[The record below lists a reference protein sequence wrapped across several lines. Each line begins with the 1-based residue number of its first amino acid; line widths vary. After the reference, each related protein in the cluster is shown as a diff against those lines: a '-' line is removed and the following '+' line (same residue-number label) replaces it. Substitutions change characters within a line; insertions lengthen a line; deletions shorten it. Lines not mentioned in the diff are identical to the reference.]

1 MNLTE
6 GTKLKGFTL
15 NRIREEKELNGSLIE
30 MTHDKT
36 GAELCWL
43 DNGEVNKTFSVA
55 FKTLPEDS
63 TGVFHILEHSV
74 LCGSDKYPVKEP
86 FVDLLKSS
94 MNTFLNAMTFPDKTM
109 YPVSSRN
116 KRDFLNLTSVYLD
129 AVFAPAL
136 RTNPSVFHQE
146 GIHTE
151 FDENGKPLYK
161 GVVFNEMKGA
171 MSDLDDRIECGI
183 EDLLFPDNCYRFNS
197 GGDPEVIP
205 DLTYEQYKAAYNSF
219 YHPSN
224 SRFYLDGDVPVEDTL
239 EMINSY
245 LEKYEKSVTE
255 HEIVMQKPTPREGK
269 DFYEIAEGE
278 DNGKKAVLVLGKII
292 GDWRESEKILA
303 ASVLSDVLA
312 DTNESPLKRAVLS
325 SGLAE
330 DFSMQV
336 LDGIAQP
343 YIVMTARNIKDE
355 DSGKI
360 RKIINGTVKK
370 LAAEGIDKKSLT
382 ASINRTAYNLK
393 QLPEPQGVYRAIL
406 SLNGW
411 LYGGDPLTY
420 LVYDKAFEAV
430 RKMADEGGFEKLLD
444 EILGDDG
451 SLSVLHMLP
460 SSTLGSEL
468 REKEEKRLQAE
479 TSVLTEEQKKN
490 LEEQNAKLDK
500 WQTEPDSPEAKAK
513 LPSLPLSEVSGLPE
527 ITKTVMTGEN
537 GATVLYHPV
546 STNGIVY
553 LQMYFPL
560 TNLNIAELTKISL
573 LPYLFGEL
581 PTKNYGVLELQQK
594 IKTYI
599 GKLEFRLTAFG
610 KNDDKEECT
619 PCLAV
624 SAGILKENLSEGK
637 RLLEEIILNT
647 EFDHKDKIKEIVTQ
661 TDEAERQS
669 AMGRGHTLGAVVA
682 AAHFTALDA
691 AAEAM
696 RSYSA
701 ISYMHKFSKNFDE
714 MIGEFVEL
722 ARRVHSEAIIRTG
735 LVISV
740 TSTENVDVSDLISAL
755 PEGKRL
761 PEKAAYKTS
770 LPEKMGIKVPS
781 QVAYAVRGYHL
792 SAMGEKLTGSLKVL
806 ETILSYNYLW
816 NKIRVQGGAYGAG
829 MRAMKLGGR
838 LFCYSYRDPSPAR
851 SLDIYGTLSDYVKEF
866 CESDE
871 DLDKLIIAEIGSTEP
886 LRTPEEQGAEADENW
901 FCGITD
907 EEQIRIRKEMLSTD
921 RNKLLEQCKVLD
933 KLASDGAVC
942 VVGHE
947 GALKECEGLE
957 VFEL

>member
-6 GTKLKGFTL
+6 GARLKGFTV
-15 NRIREEKELNGSLIE
+15 NRIREEKELNGALVE

-43 DNGEVNKTFSVA
+43 NNGEVNKTFSVA

-109 YPVSSRN
+109 YPVASRN
-116 KRDFLNLTSVYLD
+116 DRDFLNLTSVYLD

-136 RTNPSVFHQE
+136 KTNPSVFHQE

-171 MSDLDDRIECGI
+171 MSDLDERIEYGI

-205 DLTYEQYKAAYNSF
+205 NLTYEKYKAVYNSF

-224 SRFYLDGDVPVEDTL
+224 SRFYLDGSVPLEETL
-239 EMINSY
+239 DMISSY
-245 LEKYEKSVTE
+245 LERYEKSEVK
-255 HEIVMQKPTPREGK
+255 HEINMQKPVPREGR

-292 GDWRESEKILA
+292 ADWSESEKILA
-303 ASVLSDVLA
+303 ASVLSDLLA

-343 YIVMTARNIKDE
+343 YVIITARNIKDE
-355 DSGKI
+355 DSGRI

-370 LAAEGIDKKSLT
+370 LVSEGIDKRSLT
-382 ASINRTAYNLK
+382 ASINRTAYNMK

-420 LVYDKAFEAV
+420 LVYDKTFESL
-430 RKMADEGGFEKLLD
+430 RKTAEGDGFERLLD
-444 EILGDDG
+444 EMLGEDG
-451 SLSVLHMLP
+451 GLSALHLLP
-460 SSTLGSEL
+460 SCTLGSEL
-468 REKEEKRLQAE
+468 REREEKRLQAE
-479 TSVLTEEQKKN
+479 TSALTEEQRKKLTEDN
-490 LEEQNAKLDK
+490 ERLVK
-500 WQTEPDSPEAKAK
+500 WQTEPDSAEAKSK
-513 LPSLPLSEVSGLPE
+513 LPSLPLSEVSELPE
-527 ITKTVMTGEN
+527 LTKTHVKEEN
-537 GATVLYHPV
+537 GASVLYHPV

-560 TNLNIAELTKISL
+560 TNLNMDELTRISV
-573 LPYLFGEL
+573 LPYLYGEL
-581 PTKNYGVLELQQK
+581 PTKSYGVLELQQR

-599 GKLEFRLTAFG
+599 GKLDFRLTAFG
-610 KNDDKEECT
+610 RTDDKEECT

-624 SAGILKENLSEGK
+624 SAGMLRENLSEGK
-637 RLLEEIILNT
+637 KLLEEIILNT
-647 EFDHKDKIKEIVTQ
+647 ELDHKDRIKEIVTQ
-661 TDEAERQS
+661 TDEAKRQS
-669 AMGRGHTLGAVVA
+669 AMGSGHTLGAVVA
-682 AAHFTALDA
+682 AAQFTAVDA
-691 AAEAM
+691 ATEAM

-701 ISYMHKFSKNFDE
+701 ISYMHKFSKSFDD
-714 MIGEFVEL
+714 MIDEFL
-722 ARRVHSEAIIRTG
+722 ALAHRVQKEAVIRNG
-735 LVISV
+735 LTVSV
-740 TSTENVDVSDLISAL
+740 TAAEEADVSDLISAM
-755 PEGKRL
+755 PEGRRL
-761 PEKAAYKTS
+761 PERAAYKTS
-770 LPEKMGIKVPS
+770 LPPKMGIKVPS
-781 QVAYAVRGYHL
+781 QVAYAVRGHHL
-792 SAMGEKLTGSLKVL
+792 SAMGEKLTGELKVL

-816 NKIRVQGGAYGAG
+816 NMIRVQGGAYGAG
-829 MRAMKLGGR
+829 MRAMKLTGR

-851 SLDIYGTLSDYVKEF
+851 SLDIYNTLSDYVREF
-866 CESDE
+866 CGSDE

-886 LRTPEEQGAEADENW
+886 LRTPEEQGIAADDNY
-901 FCGITD
+901 FSGISD
-907 EEQIRIRKEMLSTD
+907 EEQIRIRKEMLSAD
-921 RNKLLEQCKVLD
+921 KSKLLKQCSVLD
-933 KLASDGAVC
+933 KLASGGAVC

>member
-1 MNLTE
+1 MNLTA
-6 GTKLKGFTL
+6 GTKLKGFTV
-15 NRIREEKELNGSLIE
+15 NRVREEKELNGVLTE

-43 DNGEVNKTFSVA
+43 DNGEVNKTFAVA

-109 YPVSSRN
+109 YPVASRN
-116 KRDFLNLTSVYLD
+116 KRDFLNLASVYLD

-136 RTNPSVFHQE
+136 KTKPSVFHQE

-171 MSDLDDRIECGI
+171 MSDLDGKIEYGI
-183 EDLLFPDNCYRFNS
+183 EDLLFPDSCYRFNS

-205 DLTYEQYKAAYNSF
+205 DLTYDRYKATYNSF

-224 SRFYLDGDVPVEDTL
+224 SRFFLDGDVPIVETL

-255 HEIVMQKPTPREGK
+255 HEIAVQKPVPREGK

-278 DNGKKAVLVLGKII
+278 DNGKKTVLVLGKII
-292 GDWRESEKILA
+292 GSWQENEKILA

-312 DTNESPLKRAVLS
+312 DTNESPVKRAVLS

-330 DFSMQV
+330 DFSIQV

-343 YIVMTARNIKDE
+343 YIIMTARNIRDE
-355 DSGKI
+355 DSGRI

-370 LAAEGIDKKSLT
+370 LVLEGIDKKSLT

-393 QLPEPQGVYRAIL
+393 QLPEPQGVWRAIL
-406 SLNGW
+406 SLNSW
-411 LYGGDPLTY
+411 LYGGDPLMY
-420 LVYDKAFEAV
+420 LEYDKSFEAV
-430 RKMADEGGFEKLLD
+430 RKMAESGGFEKLLD
-444 EILGDDG
+444 EILGDDA
-451 SLSVLHMLP
+451 SLSALHLLP

-468 REKEEKRLQAE
+468 REKEEKRLQKE
-479 TSVLTEEQKKN
+479 TSLLTEEQRKK
-490 LEEQNAKLDK
+490 LDEQNEILDK
-500 WQTEPDSPEAKAK
+500 WQTEPDSPEAKAS
-513 LPSLPLSEVSGLPE
+513 LPSLPLSEVSELPE
-527 ITKTVMTGEN
+527 ITKTVRKDEN
-537 GATVLYHPV
+537 GAAVLYHPV
-546 STNGIVY
+546 STHGIVY
-553 LQMYFPL
+553 LHMYFPL
-560 TNLNIAELTKISL
+560 TNLNIDELTKISV
-573 LPYLFGEL
+573 LPYLYGEL
-581 PTKNYGVLELQQK
+581 PTANYGVLELQQR

-610 KNDDKEECT
+610 SADNSAECT

-624 SAGILKENLSEGK
+624 SAGMLKENLNEGK
-637 RLLEEIILNT
+637 KLLEEIILNT
-647 EFDHKDKIKEIVTQ
+647 EFNHPDKIKEIVTQ

-669 AMGRGHTLGAVVA
+669 AMGNGHTLGAVVA
-682 AAHFTALDA
+682 AAHFTAVDA

-701 ISYMHKFSKNFDE
+701 ISYMHKFSKSFDE
-714 MIGEFVEL
+714 MIGEFLKL
-722 ARRVHSEAIIRTG
+722 AKRVQSESIIRNG
-735 LVISV
+735 LTVSV
-740 TSTENVDVSDLISAL
+740 TSTEEESVSDLISAI
-755 PEGKRL
+755 PEGKKL
-761 PEKAAYKTS
+761 PEKAAYKTG

-792 SAMGEKLTGSLKVL
+792 SAMNEKLTGSLKVL
-806 ETILSYNYLW
+806 ETILSYDYLW

-829 MRAMKLGGR
+829 IRAMRHSGR

-851 SLDIYGTLSDYVKEF
+851 SLEIYNTLSDYVKEF
-866 CESDE
+866 CAGGE
-871 DLDKLIIAEIGSTEP
+871 DLEKLIIAAIGSTEP
-886 LRTPEEQGAEADENW
+886 LRSPEAEGAFADENYL
-901 FCGITD
+901 CHVTD
-907 EEQIRIRKEMLSTD
+907 EEQIRVRREMLSAD
-921 RNKLLEQCKVLD
+921 KNKLLEQCGILD

-947 GALKECEGLE
+947 GALKECEGLT